1 MELTVLWQTVII
13 LFGDNMLKDEL
24 NYLFE
29 KLDLNVGEI
38 AAFAKTDITNISR
51 LKSGARSP
59 KPESR
64 TVEKLINGIIDC
76 CESKGRLNEL
86 DEMISSDK
94 ANRRETLLLF
104 LFKDYQSPNP
114 QTLSSFPGKLRAI
127 MKLCGISNSAL
138 AKRIN
143 VDSSYISRIK
153 NGSRAPKAGSELYE
167 AICRELFDEIANQG
181 KQSALKN
188 AINSQS
194 EEGSPEIYYDFKSW
208 LYDSVSGD
216 IHIKSLLESI
226 SSIELKAEIPSEI
239 MNMDF
244 SYEEKGCYYG
254 ISGIQEASIRFLT
267 EVTKSDAKEIYLYSD
282 RNIDWMISDREFAM
296 KWAYLMYRLV
306 SNGIKI
312 KIIHNVDRKLP
323 DMVNAL
329 KSWLPIYMSCCIEPY
344 YASSKVG
351 NRFTHTLFVCPGVAC
366 VKAFNLPDDQNP
378 DFDYYKDAEH
388 IDKCADIFNQMLK
401 KSAPLIYVRKG
412 ASRSKRATVIK
423 HEFDNIEISFDDFS
437 VTVTRL
443 NEPKVSFTIANN
455 MLSNAIKAYCAAY
468 EASVKEEQLWKI

>member
-1 MELTVLWQTVII
+1 MELTVLWQIAII
-13 LFGDNMLKDEL
+13 AIGGTMLKDKL

-38 AAFAKTDITNISR
+38 AEFAKTDITNISR

-59 KPESR
+59 KPESK
-64 TVEKLINGIIDC
+64 TVDKLINGILAY
-76 CESKGRLNEL
+76 CEEKGITNEL
-86 DEMISSDK
+86 DELIDFEGGSRK
-94 ANRRETLLLF
+94 EALLLF
-104 LFKDYQSPNP
+104 LFSDYHTPAS

-167 AICRELFDEIANQG
+167 AICRELFDEIADQG

-216 IHIKSLLESI
+216 VHIKSLLESI

-239 MNMDF
+239 MTMDF
-244 SYEEKGCYYG
+244 SYDEKGCYYG
-254 ISGIQEASIRFLT
+254 IRGIQEASIRFLT

-306 SNGIKI
+306 SNGIKV
-312 KIIHNVDRKLP
+312 KIIHNIDRKIP

-366 VKAFNLPDDQNP
+366 VKAFNLPDDKNP
-378 DFDYYKDAEH
+378 DFEYYKDSEH
-388 IDKCADIFNQMLK
+388 IEKSEDIFNQMLK

-412 ASRSKRATVIK
+412 TSRSKRATVIK

-468 EASVKEEQLWKI
+468 EASAKEEKV

>member
-1 MELTVLWQTVII
+1 MELTVLWQIAII
-13 LFGDNMLKDEL
+13 AIGGTMLKDKL

-38 AAFAKTDITNISR
+38 AEFAKTDITNISR

-59 KPESR
+59 KPESK
-64 TVEKLINGIIDC
+64 TVDKLINGILAY
-76 CESKGRLNEL
+76 CEEKGITNEL
-86 DEMISSDK
+86 DELIDFEGGSRK
-94 ANRRETLLLF
+94 EALLLF
-104 LFKDYQSPNP
+104 LFSDYHTPAS

-167 AICRELFDEIANQG
+167 AICRELFDEIADQG

-216 IHIKSLLESI
+216 VHIKSLLESI

-239 MNMDF
+239 MTMDF

-254 ISGIQEASIRFLT
+254 IRGIQEASIRFLT

-312 KIIHNVDRKLP
+312 KIIHNIDRKIP

-366 VKAFNLPDDQNP
+366 VKAFNLPDDKNP
-378 DFDYYKDAEH
+378 DFEYYKDSEH
-388 IDKCADIFNQMLK
+388 IEKSEDIFNQMLK

-412 ASRSKRATVIK
+412 TSRSKQATVIK

-468 EASVKEEQLWKI
+468 EASAKEEKV

>member
-1 MELTVLWQTVII
+1 LELTVLWQIAII
-13 LFGDNMLKDEL
+13 AIGGTMLKDKL

-38 AAFAKTDITNISR
+38 AEFAKTDITNISR

-59 KPESR
+59 KPESK
-64 TVEKLINGIIDC
+64 TVDKLINGILAY
-76 CESKGRLNEL
+76 CEEKGITNEL
-86 DEMISSDK
+86 DELIDFEGGSRK
-94 ANRRETLLLF
+94 EALLLF
-104 LFKDYQSPNP
+104 LFSDYHTPAS

-167 AICRELFDEIANQG
+167 AICRELFDEIADQG

-216 IHIKSLLESI
+216 VHIKSLLESI

-239 MNMDF
+239 MTMDF

-254 ISGIQEASIRFLT
+254 IRGIQEASIRFLT

-312 KIIHNVDRKLP
+312 KIIHNIDRKIP

-366 VKAFNLPDDQNP
+366 VKAFNLPDDKNP
-378 DFDYYKDAEH
+378 DFEYYKDSEH
-388 IDKCADIFNQMLK
+388 IEKSEDIFNQMLK

-412 ASRSKRATVIK
+412 TSRSKQATVIK

-468 EASVKEEQLWKI
+468 EASAKEEKV